1 MRDTI
6 MAVYIQGKDLDP
18 VCGMEISPA
27 STNLVSTHKG
37 RRYYFCAECCKEAF
51 EKKPDKY
58 LKPKGPFG
66 RFLDRLTKANEK
78 VFGRHGPSCH

>member
-1 MRDTI
+1 MTDITKK
-6 MAVYIQGKDLDP
+6 MFLDP

-66 RFLDRLTKANEK
+66 RFLDRLTKSNEK
-78 VFGRHGPSCH
+78 VFGRAGPSCH

>member
-1 MRDTI
+1 
-6 MAVYIQGKDLDP
+6 
-18 VCGMEISPA
+18 MEVSPA

-37 RRYYFCAECCKEAF
+37 QRYYFCAECCKKLF
-51 EKKPDKY
+51 EKNAEKY

-78 VFGRHGPSCH
+78 VFGKAGPSCH

>member
-1 MRDTI
+1 
-6 MAVYIQGKDLDP
+6 MADRTEKMFLDP
-18 VCGMEISPA
+18 VCGTEITPA
-27 STNLVSTHKG
+27 STNLVSAHKG
-37 RRYYFCAECCKEAF
+37 KRYHFCAECCKEAF

-78 VFGRHGPSCH
+78 AFGRSGPPCH

>member
-1 MRDTI
+1 MGAYTQEK
-6 MAVYIQGKDLDP
+6 VVDP
-18 VCGMEISPA
+18 VCGMEITPA
-27 STNLVSTHKG
+27 STNLVSAHKG
-37 RRYYFCAECCKEAF
+37 RRYHFCAECCKEAF

-66 RFLDRLTKANEK
+66 RFLDRLTMANEN

>member
-1 MRDTI
+1 MR
-6 MAVYIQGKDLDP
+6 VYNQEKVLDP
-18 VCGMEISPA
+18 VCGMGISPV

-37 RRYYFCAECCKEAF
+37 RRYYFCAECCIKAF
-51 EKKPDKY
+51 EKNPEKY

-78 VFGRHGPSCH
+78 VFGRTGPSCH

>member
-1 MRDTI
+1 
-6 MAVYIQGKDLDP
+6 MAVYTQGKALDP
-18 VCGMEISPA
+18 VCGMEVSP
-27 STNLVSTHKG
+27 
-37 RRYYFCAECCKEAF
+37 KEAF